1 MIKLKTKWFYKWAK
15 KNFVSDKLLQKAIE
29 NVTNKLGVSNLSNG
43 FYKVRTSKEGHGKSG
58 SFRTILVYKKSD
70 IAIFIYGFLKK

>member
-1 MIKLKTKWFYKWAK
+1 MVHKWAK

-43 FYKVRTSKEGHGKSG
+43 F
-58 SFRTILVYKKSD
+58 
-70 IAIFIYGFLKK
+70 